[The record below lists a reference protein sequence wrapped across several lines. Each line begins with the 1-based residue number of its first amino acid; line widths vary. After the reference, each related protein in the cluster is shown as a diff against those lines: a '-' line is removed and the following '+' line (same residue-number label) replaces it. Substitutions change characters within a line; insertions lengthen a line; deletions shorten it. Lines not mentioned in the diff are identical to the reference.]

1 MRCLTLAERLAASGW
16 RCAFATAPESLG
28 VAPALER
35 SGFEVLET
43 PEDAGP
49 ECLAEQWPQ
58 GAGLLV
64 VDHYGLDAGFESGC
78 RGWAEKILVIDDLA
92 DRPHDCDLLLDVTP
106 GVGAGRYRG
115 LVRDDCRMLLG
126 PEYCLL
132 REEFSGLRPG
142 ALARRQGE
150 GEVERILLSFGL
162 TDPAGAAAKAL
173 EGILDAGTGARI
185 DVILGRNAPGRERL
199 LELAGGNEGVAL
211 REYVPDMAE
220 LMAETDLALGAAG
233 TTSWERCCLGL
244 PTILVVAADNQE
256 NNAAGLA
263 AAGAALNLGRVD
275 DSLPSRVREA
285 VARLVADSEARREM
299 SMAAAGLCDGLGAE
313 RTALAVQPAV
323 AAGDAG
329 MVRLRPAGSEDME
342 TMYGWQK
349 HPETRRFA
357 RNPDVPERS
366 EHEDWFRKTI
376 ADPTRAL
383 FIIEYEGEDAG
394 VFRLD
399 RLEGGAREVSIVV
412 APEFRGRGV
421 GGAALK
427 FANGFWPKNELH
439 AEVLSGNEASRNMF
453 LRAGFEPSG
462 ETLYVRPS
470 R

>member
-1 MRCLTLAERLAASGW
+1 
-16 RCAFATAPESLG
+16 
-28 VAPALER
+28 
-35 SGFEVLET
+35 
-43 PEDAGP
+43 
-49 ECLAEQWPQ
+49 
-58 GAGLLV
+58 
-64 VDHYGLDAGFESGC
+64 
-78 RGWAEKILVIDDLA
+78 
-92 DRPHDCDLLLDVTP
+92 
-106 GVGAGRYRG
+106 
-115 LVRDDCRMLLG
+115 
-126 PEYCLL
+126 
-132 REEFSGLRPG
+132 
-142 ALARRQGE
+142 
-150 GEVERILLSFGL
+150 VERILLSFGL